1 MIIIVF
7 SKNSSDTNILNKK
20 VKKNRNM
27 RIKGDL
33 NVDEIRTMDECK
45 RNRNIKLFQTS
56 LIKDIIIKR

>member
-1 MIIIVF
+1 MFF

-33 NVDEIRTMDECK
+33 NVDEIRTKEI
-45 RNRNIKLFQTS
+45 RNIKLFQTS
-56 LIKDIIIKR
+56 LIKDIIIKRWFNKN